1 MCLCVSVLDCKYVN
15 GYVSEDVQKFVLLC
29 VCNGLKMHTH
39 QECVSVCECMIV
51 CVSMSVQV

>member
-1 MCLCVSVLDCKYVN
+1 MCLCVSVLDCNVN

-29 VCNGLKMHTH
+29 VCNGVKMHTH

-51 CVSMSVQV
+51 FL